1 MLLFLLR
8 LKLKIQ
14 VRNSS
19 GWQTRRS
26 KGRTWRLSPLM
37 LLDSNTMLPPSS
49 NDKSHQY
56 CGDSLASVSKGNLNL
71 SLFSGTFHREI
82 LGPPAAEGREYLY
95 IPQLCLRSAEFLGFS
110 NFNVHL
116 SHPGSLKMQILT
128 QDFLSMDWAVEFLSG
143 CQVILEMVIHSHPHF
158 E

>member
-19 GWQTRRS
+19 GWQRRRGR
-26 KGRTWRLSPLM
+26 GRTWHLSPLM
-37 LLDSNTMLPPSS
+37 LFDPNTMLTPSS
-49 NDKSHQY
+49 SDKSHQY
-56 CGDSLASVSKGNLNL
+56 CGDSLASVSRGNLNL
-71 SLFSGTFHREI
+71 SLFSGTFHIEI
-82 LGPPAAEGREYLY
+82 LVPPVAEGCEYLY

-116 SHPGSLKMQILT
+116 SHPGRLVKMQTLT
-128 QDFLSMDWAVEFLSG
+128 QNFLSVDWAVEFLSG
-143 CQVILEMVIHSHPHF
+143 CQVILAPVIH
-158 E
+158 